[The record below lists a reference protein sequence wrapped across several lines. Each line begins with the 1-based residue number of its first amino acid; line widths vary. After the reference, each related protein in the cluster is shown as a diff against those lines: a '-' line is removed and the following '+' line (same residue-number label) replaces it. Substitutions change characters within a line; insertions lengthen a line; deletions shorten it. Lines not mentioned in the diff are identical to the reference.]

1 MRKTRPPLPR
11 TAMVLCGGGIT
22 GWLWEV
28 GVLTALQDYL
38 GKSSG
43 VLEFETY
50 VGTSAGS
57 LAGALLAAGVPP
69 NAIYR
74 SVIKNRDTYIS
85 FNREDFYGVH
95 WPSVRHWL
103 YGIPGRLL
111 EGLAGFLRH
120 PLRTSLSDVAV
131 SLFESVPPGIFT
143 NKNLES
149 YVERVFLRNRLP
161 LDFAGLKRHFTATAT
176 DLDSGERVLMSRD
189 ANAEVPLP
197 TALAAS
203 SSVPGFFTPMRVK
216 GRDLVDGGIGRVA
229 HLDVA
234 TARGADFAVVINPM
248 VPLLNDGAKR
258 CLGRRVAEA
267 GPAAIVNQTYKIDC
281 VIKLREGLEGE
292 VAKHPDLRIVLLE
305 PSRQGL
311 LMWQTNL
318 MSLRWRLE
326 LMIQGYQDAASQLEA
341 GHAQDGPAF
350 VAAGFHPDLSRLDRG
365 RISRDAVRGL
375 A

>member
-1 MRKTRPPLPR
+1 
-11 TAMVLCGGGIT
+11 MVLCGGGIT

-38 GKSSG
+38 GNTAG
-43 VLEFETY
+43 VLEFESY

-69 NAIYR
+69 SAIYR
-74 SVIKNRDTYIS
+74 SVIKHHDTYIS
-85 FNREDFYGVH
+85 FNREDFYGVC
-95 WPSVRHWL
+95 WSSVWHWL
-103 YGIPGRLL
+103 AGIPGRVLT
-111 EGLAGFLRH
+111 GLGAFLRH

-131 SLFESVPPGIFT
+131 SLFESLPPGIFT
-143 NKNLES
+143 NKNLER
-149 YVERVFLRNRLP
+149 YVEQVFARNRLP
-161 LDFAGLKRHFTATAT
+161 NAFSGLTRHFTATAT
-176 DLDSGERVLMSRD
+176 DLDSGERVLLGCSD
-189 ANAEVPLP
+189 NAEVPLA

-203 SSVPGFFTPMRVK
+203 ASVPVFFTPMRVK

-234 TARGADFAVVINPM
+234 TARGAQFAVIINPM
-248 VPLLNDGAKR
+248 IPLLNTGEAP
-258 CLGRRVAEA
+258 CLGRRVSEA

-281 VIKLREGLEGE
+281 MIKLRESLEGE
-292 VAKHPDLRIVLLE
+292 AAAHPGLRYILLE

-311 LMWQTNL
+311 LLWQTNL
-318 MSLRWRLE
+318 MSLQWRLE
-326 LMIQGYQDAASQLEA
+326 LMIQGYRDAAAQLEA

-350 VAAGFHPDLSRLDRG
+350 VAAGFRPDPARLDRE
-365 RISRDAVRGL
+365 RIRREAARRM